1 MITSDNLAALDLI
14 QYELET
20 QITYAAIVEA
30 EDLYHEEEDSIVRAF
45 TFNQGERE
53 EVVIIGSTGAIHK
66 HWNAS
71 KKRITGNLIM
81 DVISTLFGI
90 LDQLD

>member
-20 QITYAAIVEA
+20 QITYAAIIEA
-30 EDLYHEEEDSIVRAF
+30 EDLYYEEEDNVLRAF

-53 EVVIIGSTGAIHK
+53 EIVVIGSNGAILK
-66 HWNAS
+66 HWS
-71 KKRITGNLIM
+71 LGIERITGNLIM

-90 LDQLD
+90 IEKLD

>member
-20 QITYAAIVEA
+20 QISYAAIIEA
-30 EDLYHEEEDSIVRAF
+30 EDLYHEEEDIVVRAF

-53 EVVIIGSTGAIHK
+53 EIVVIGSNCEIH
-66 HWNAS
+66 HHS
-71 KKRITGNLIM
+71 KATKEGISGNLIE
-81 DVISTLFGI
+81 DVISSLI
-90 LDQLD
+90 EAVDLLD

>member
-20 QITYAAIVEA
+20 QISYAAIIEA
-30 EDLYHEEEDSIVRAF
+30 EDLYHEEEDNVVRAF

-53 EVVIIGSTGAIHK
+53 EIVVIGSNGAILK
-66 HWNAS
+66 HWS
-71 KKRITGNLIM
+71 LGKERITGNLIM
-81 DVISTLFGI
+81 DVISTLFGVVE
-90 LDQLD
+90 QLD

>member
-20 QITYAAIVEA
+20 QITYAAIIEA

-45 TFNQGERE
+45 TFSQGERE
-53 EVVIIGSTGAIHK
+53 EIVVIGSTGKIHK
-66 HWNAS
+66 HWS
-71 KKRITGNLIM
+71 LGDKRIVGNFIM
-81 DVISTLFGI
+81 DIICALFGI
-90 LDQLD
+90 IDQLK